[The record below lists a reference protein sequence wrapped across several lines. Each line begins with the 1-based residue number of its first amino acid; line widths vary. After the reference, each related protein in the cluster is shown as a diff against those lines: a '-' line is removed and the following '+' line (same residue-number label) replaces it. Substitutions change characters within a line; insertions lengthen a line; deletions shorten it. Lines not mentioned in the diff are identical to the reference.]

1 MTMSS
6 RAQARERGV
15 GSIEFLLVAP
25 LVFLA
30 VLGVLRVVL
39 FTMAKSNV
47 QDAALAAAHASRN
60 GNDPTT
66 AARRAAG
73 DPVSSVTVSR
83 GSGPNTWTV
92 DGTVRK
98 VLPGIPDFVVTKTA
112 VLP

>member
-1 MTMSS
+1 MKS
-6 RAQARERGV
+6 ARERGV
-15 GSIEFLLVAP
+15 GTIEFLLVAP
-25 LVFLA
+25 LVFIA
-30 VLGVLRVVL
+30 VLGVLQVVL
-39 FTMAKSNV
+39 VTVAKSSV

-66 AARRAAG
+66 AARKAAG
-73 DPVSSVTVSR
+73 DSISSVAVHR

-92 DGTVRK
+92 DGTVRQ